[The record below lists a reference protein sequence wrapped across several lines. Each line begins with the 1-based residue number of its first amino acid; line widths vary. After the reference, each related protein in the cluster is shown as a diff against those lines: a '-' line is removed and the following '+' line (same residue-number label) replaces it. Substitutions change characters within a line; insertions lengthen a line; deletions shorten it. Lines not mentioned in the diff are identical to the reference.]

1 MYLAAVDKRVKAVA
15 ISSYFGTYRDSFMKL
30 RGSTDNYIPGI
41 LRLGEMADVACL
53 ITPRPLWLELG
64 EQDPEFPQDA
74 FMKGIAVLKTCYKGH
89 EKRLQWQLI
98 SGGHRFEGNG
108 IEEWFQRWL

>member
-1 MYLAAVDKRVKAVA
+1 
-15 ISSYFGTYRDSFMKL
+15 
-30 RGSTDNYIPGI
+30 
-41 LRLGEMADVACL
+41 MADVACL

-74 FMKGIAVLKTCYKGH
+74 FKKGITGLKTCYKGH
-89 EKRLQWQLI
+89 EECLQWQLI
-98 SGGHRFEGNG
+98 PGDHRFKGEG